1 VSGYCDPPVCGHG
14 HRYSLVRFHKPRR
27 VLEVGAGYTTLF
39 ILQALRDNEAE

>member
-1 VSGYCDPPVCGHG
+1 M
-14 HRYSLVRFHKPRR
+14 RFHKPRR